1 MPQSENLLST
11 QEFANKA
18 GVSAGTV
25 TKWLRSG
32 KIKGM
37 KQSGKWMIDAGELSA
52 VGGGQSFDPKKQS
65 AAKKAAAKP
74 KALAPKT
81 ISSGKTLT
89 VEEFSAMTY
98 LTESGILKWVKQGKL
113 SSTRDESGRPRIDAS
128 NLERASIKH
137 LIRRD
142 Y

>member
-1 MPQSENLLST
+1 MQQSEKLLST

-52 VGGGQSFDPKKQS
+52 VGGGQSFDSKKLS
-65 AAKKAAAKP
+65 AAKEADAKP
-74 KALAPKT
+74 EASARKAK
-81 ISSGKTLT
+81 SSGKTFT

-98 LTESGILKWVKQGKL
+98 LTESGVLNWVKQGKL
-113 SSTRDESGRPRIDAS
+113 SSTRDESGQPRIDAS
-128 NLERASIKH
+128 NLENASIKH
-137 LIRRD
+137 LIRQN